1 MLTINFLS
9 RILLTLYALYITQ
22 NVSKRERERKTL
34 TSPLGSQ
41 AVNFSVVVVAAAE
54 TDCKWLEVEVG
65 LEEEFEEDSFEDIQV
80 GDKHHLHCILVS
92 DNLDIWFTWN
102 HTYTC
107 NVRTQN
113 KKTKTKFNHYAT
125 WHKLQLTNKITIK
138 GLIAIGTIL

>member
-1 MLTINFLS
+1 MLTINFFIS
-9 RILLTLYALYITQ
+9 HITNYICFVTQ

-34 TSPLGSQ
+34 TSPPGSQ
-41 AVNFSVVVVAAAE
+41 AVNFSVVAAAE
-54 TDCKWLEVEVG
+54 TDSKWLEVEVG
-65 LEEEFEEDSFEDIQV
+65 LEEEFEEDSFEDNKV
-80 GDKHHLHCILVS
+80 EDKHHLHCILVS

-113 KKTKTKFNHYAT
+113 KKTKTKFNHNAT

-138 GLIAIGTIL
+138 RLIAIGTIL